1 MGYSGF
7 LKRTYVGVTGKS
19 NLHHNMQMVR
29 TQDSFDG
36 RRVMAGH
43 RLLSVRSE
51 RLLNYI
57 NAHLKEVDID
67 RYM

>member
-1 MGYSGF
+1 
-7 LKRTYVGVTGKS
+7 
-19 NLHHNMQMVR
+19 MVR

-57 NAHLKEVDID
+57 NAHLKEVDINRYMYIDMDID
-67 RYM
+67 RYRRYDKEV

>member
-1 MGYSGF
+1 
-7 LKRTYVGVTGKS
+7 
-19 NLHHNMQMVR
+19 
-29 TQDSFDG
+29 
-36 RRVMAGH
+36 MAGH

-67 RYM
+67 RYMSYVDMDIDRYRRYDKEV